1 LTALLIAAERRAGR
15 PIAHFDAQ
23 IAAIARAAAAAIATR
38 NVRDFEHCGVTL
50 FNPCAESRTLWCSE
64 DETMHAITRVTHA
77 WFVIAVTAAACGGGG
92 NGNGGGSGGSN
103 AFPFSGPSCA
113 GSQLPGMTTTS
124 GNSAC
129 QSCVQNQ
136 CDVLQC
142 ITTDCAAYFSCACAC
157 PAGSLSCLQ
166 GCVAQETS
174 ACTDC
179 IGAKIPQ
186 CVLAT
191 CGDACGLS
199 SIDAGFAVQCSAL
212 ASCCARMTQG
222 TSQYSACQ
230 QTVSAQSDSAC
241 RQALAAYTDAGACP

>member
-1 LTALLIAAERRAGR
+1 
-15 PIAHFDAQ
+15 
-23 IAAIARAAAAAIATR
+23 
-38 NVRDFEHCGVTL
+38 
-50 FNPCAESRTLWCSE
+50 
-64 DETMHAITRVTHA
+64 
-77 WFVIAVTAAACGGGG
+77 
-92 NGNGGGSGGSN
+92 
-103 AFPFSGPSCA
+103 
-113 GSQLPGMTTTS
+113 MTTAS
-124 GNSAC
+124 SNSAC

-212 ASCCARMTQG
+212 ASCCARIPQG

-230 QTVSAQSDSAC
+230 RTVSAQNDTAC
-241 RQALAAYTDAGACP
+241 RLALATYTDAGACP